1 MLRLS
6 NSEEASSSAA
16 EPYRSLYRRI
26 MMTQRWL
33 TGLAAFCAI
42 SGAAAASGQLHAQ
55 SVESFYSG
63 RTVEVVIGAGM
74 GGSYGLYSQLA
85 AKYMS
90 KYIPG
95 NPTMVVRSRPGAG
108 GQLALR
114 YVYNAAP
121 HDGSVLM
128 LISPAVLFD
137 TMLSKDPGYDAGK
150 FQYIG
155 RFVNNNYVG
164 LVDARSGIMS
174 LDDAKSR
181 QVVFGALGARNALAT
196 GPAFVNRVAGAKIK
210 IVTGYKGLARL
221 YQAVDQKEVDGLNAT
236 VVNSRFLRFLDAY
249 RKGEKTEFRPLYV
262 ISLRPSADLSG
273 VPSVID
279 MKMSDA
285 ERAYLQIFASQSF
298 LGRSLAFPPE
308 VPKAYVDAF
317 RNAFRS
323 MLKDEAF
330 RAEVARTKTLLATLD
345 GEELQKTIGKIIDET
360 PPDQVAKAAKVYE
373 EVLSSLKK

>member
-1 MLRLS
+1 MTSRRW
-6 NSEEASSSAA
+6 AGFAA
-16 EPYRSLYRRI
+16 ICALVGA
-26 MMTQRWL
+26 T
-33 TGLAAFCAI
+33 AI
-42 SGAAAASGQLHAQ
+42 SGRSSAQ
-55 SVESFYSG
+55 SVGSFYSG
-63 RTVEVVIGAGM
+63 RTVDVVIGAGM
-74 GGSYGLYSQLA
+74 GGSYGLYAQLA
-85 AKYMS
+85 AKYMP

-121 HDGSVLM
+121 HDGSVMM

-137 TMLSKDPGYDAGK
+137 TMLGKDPGYDAGK
-150 FQYIG
+150 FQYVG

-164 LVDARSGIMS
+164 IVDARSGIMS
-174 LDDAKSR
+174 LDDARSR

-196 GPAFVNRVAGAKIK
+196 GPAFVNRVAGTKIK
-210 IVTGYKGLARL
+210 IVTGYKGLARM

-236 VVNSRFLRFLDAY
+236 VVNSRFLQFLEAH
-249 RKGEKTEFRPLYV
+249 RQGKKTEFRPIYV
-262 ISLRPSADLSG
+262 ISLRPSADLPG
-273 VPSVID
+273 VPSVVD
-279 MKMSDA
+279 MKMSGA

-308 VPKAYVDAF
+308 APRAYVDAF

-323 MLKDEAF
+323 MLKDAAF
-330 RAEVARTKTLLATLD
+330 RAEVTRTGTLLAPLD
-345 GEELQKTIGKIIDET
+345 GEELQKTIGKIIEET

-373 EVLSSLKK
+373 EVLSSLNK